1 MKHRFFY
8 GTNPSINSY
17 SPKDFSQ
24 KDYECSLLFQTKRG
38 APVMIARHK
47 SLDIWKVQNGFSTV
61 FFGTKAE
68 ALAYCK
74 GRFFDADGQA
84 V

>member
-1 MKHRFFY
+1 MRHKFFY
-8 GTNPSINSY
+8 GLKPGINNLST
-17 SPKDFSQ
+17 KDFSQ

-38 APVMIARHK
+38 APVVVARHK

-61 FFGTKAE
+61 FFGTKEE
-68 ALAYCK
+68 AMAYCK
-74 GRFFDADGQA
+74 GCFLDADGKA

>member
-1 MKHRFFY
+1 MTHRFFY
-8 GTNPSINSY
+8 GLKSGINNLST
-17 SPKDFSQ
+17 KDFSQ

-38 APVMIARHK
+38 APVVVVRHK
-47 SLDIWKVQNGFSTV
+47 NLDIWKVQNGFSTV

-74 GRFFDADGQA
+74 GRFLDADEQA

>member
-8 GTNPSINSY
+8 GTKPSINSY

-38 APVMIARHK
+38 APVVVARHT
-47 SLDIWKVQNGFSTV
+47 SLDIW
-61 FFGTKAE
+61 
-68 ALAYCK
+68 
-74 GRFFDADGQA
+74 
-84 V
+84 

>member
-1 MKHRFFY
+1 MRHKFFY
-8 GTNPSINSY
+8 GMEPGINNLST
-17 SPKDFSQ
+17 KDFSQ

-38 APVMIARHK
+38 APVVVTRHK
-47 SLDIWKVQNGFSTV
+47 SLEIWKVQNGFSTV

-68 ALAYCK
+68 ALAYCR
-74 GRFFDADGQA
+74 GRFLDADGKA

>member
-1 MKHRFFY
+1 MKHRLFY
-8 GTNPSINSY
+8 GLKPGINNLSTN
-17 SPKDFSQ
+17 DFSQ
-24 KDYECSLLFQTKRG
+24 KDYECSLLFQTKCS
-38 APVMIARHK
+38 APVVLARHK

-61 FFGTKAE
+61 FFGTRAE
-68 ALAYCK
+68 AMAYCK

>member
-8 GTNPSINSY
+8 GLKPGINNLSA
-17 SPKDFSQ
+17 KDFSQ

-38 APVMIARHK
+38 APVVVTRHK
-47 SLDIWKVQNGFSTV
+47 CLDIWKVQNSFSSV
-61 FFGTKAE
+61 FFGTKEE
-68 ALAYCK
+68 ALAYCR
-74 GRFFDADGQA
+74 GRFLDADGKA

>member
-1 MKHRFFY
+1 MKYRFFY
-8 GTNPSINSY
+8 GLKPSISNY
-17 SPKDFSQ
+17 IPKDFSD

-38 APVMIARHK
+38 APVVVSCHK
-47 SLDIWKVQNGFSTV
+47 SLDIWRVQNGFSTV

-68 ALAYCK
+68 ALAYCEV
-74 GRFFDADGQA
+74 RFLDTNRKT

>member
-8 GTNPSINSY
+8 GLKPGINNLSA
-17 SPKDFSQ
+17 KDFSQ

-38 APVMIARHK
+38 VPVMVARHK

-74 GRFFDADGQA
+74 GRFFNADGQA